1 MVRISLVVVFFCH
14 TAQMKPLLPL
24 SVSQYSLHIL
34 VSVTSAA
41 VPSHF
46 CWVLCA
52 FSYLLVGCFF
62 FILVGVHVN
71 PQRHHTDALPE
82 VICIIVV

>member
-1 MVRISLVVVFFCH
+1 MMIISLAVVFFCH

-46 CWVLCA
+46 CWVSCA
-52 FSYLLVGCFF
+52 FSYLLVGCF

-71 PQRHHTDALPE
+71 PQRNHTDALPE